1 MRASSNITGAE
12 CAREIL
18 QAAQIHDVD
27 VVETNDF
34 LGDHYDPR
42 DKKLCLS
49 SNVYNTPSV
58 AALGIA
64 AHETGHAIQHAKAY
78 APLKA
83 RMAIVPV
90 TMVASQMLPFVILGG
105 LFFHITGLITIGIY
119 CYAILLVFQVDH
131 AASGIRR
138 LAAGKNHFATN
149 GDRPA
154 RRGSGGREQCPQR
167 GCAHVCGG
175 VHRGAWA
182 TCSGYCRSA
191 TGADR
196 SHYLKMDPALALPA
210 RRISDL
216 LSSGL
221 QARAKSKR
229 ETMDQ
234 PRVDPDQEL
243 VTRTQSGDAGA
254 FDELVIK
261 YTPRLYGLVYN
272 MTSNHEDTNDLLQDI
287 FAKAYSAIR
296 GFRGKSSFYTWIH
309 SIAVNMTLNFL
320 KKRGRRFQLSLDDV
334 DASIQNDKEFL
345 ESTATSSP
353 VREAD
358 LSELQRR
365 LNEAMMKLS
374 EEHRAVVTMFHIQ
387 GMPHAEISK
396 ILRVSE
402 GTVRSRLFY
411 ANRQLQ
417 NYLDEFRKN
426 PVS

>member
-1 MRASSNITGAE
+1 M
-12 CAREIL
+12 
-18 QAAQIHDVD
+18 D
-27 VVETNDF
+27 
-34 LGDHYDPR
+34 
-42 DKKLCLS
+42 
-49 SNVYNTPSV
+49 
-58 AALGIA
+58 
-64 AHETGHAIQHAKAY
+64 HAI
-78 APLKA
+78 
-83 RMAIVPV
+83 
-90 TMVASQMLPFVILGG
+90 
-105 LFFHITGLITIGIY
+105 
-119 CYAILLVFQVDH
+119 
-131 AASGIRR
+131 
-138 LAAGKNHFATN
+138 
-149 GDRPA
+149 
-154 RRGSGGREQCPQR
+154 
-167 GCAHVCGG
+167 
-175 VHRGAWA
+175 
-182 TCSGYCRSA
+182 
-191 TGADR
+191 
-196 SHYLKMDPALALPA
+196 ALPA
-210 RRISDL
+210 RRITDL

-221 QARAKSKR
+221 QPRVKSKR
-229 ETMDQ
+229 QAMDQ
-234 PRVDPDQEL
+234 PRSDPDQNL
-243 VTRTQSGDAGA
+243 VTRTQAGEASA
-254 FDELVIK
+254 FDDLVVK

-287 FAKAYSAIR
+287 FAKAYKAIR

-334 DASIQNDKEFL
+334 EASIQNDKEFM
-345 ESTATSSP
+345 EATATSSP

-374 EEHRAVVTMFHIQ
+374 EDHRAVVTMFHIQ